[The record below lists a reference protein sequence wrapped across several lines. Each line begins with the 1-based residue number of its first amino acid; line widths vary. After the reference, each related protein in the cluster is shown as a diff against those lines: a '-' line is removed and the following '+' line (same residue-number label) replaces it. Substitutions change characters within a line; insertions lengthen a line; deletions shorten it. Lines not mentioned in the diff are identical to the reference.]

1 MLGSALAYKDQ
12 DHDGTCNSNIVS
24 FAHLQPSTKVT
35 SYWRNPTSPQEA
47 KTKWADFFQNPI
59 QTLWDSAIC
68 PFCSWSHMLCLH
80 HLIFQHLHQY
90 LQFKTFEQNF
100 CANTAH
106 KTIQGQ
112 AIKTSPPFYSGI
124 IVCELQYLCWK
135 FRNMPLLSKSRYHN
149 LKGGAKSEWCTT
161 RQNMISGSCVTFAV
175 SQTQHRF
182 YTVSEQNNSGK
193 LDRTKHK

>member
-1 MLGSALAYKDQ
+1 MMNSLTIFISHATQVIVNYFCQRTKTSHFTFFDFTTYIYIYMCCSTESDHPTRGWPREQSGELRHFCWKTFLQLFSVSAFFRYVGMLGSALAYKDQ

-80 HLIFQHLHQY
+80 HLIF
-90 LQFKTFEQNF
+90 
-100 CANTAH
+100 
-106 KTIQGQ
+106 
-112 AIKTSPPFYSGI
+112 
-124 IVCELQYLCWK
+124 
-135 FRNMPLLSKSRYHN
+135 
-149 LKGGAKSEWCTT
+149 
-161 RQNMISGSCVTFAV
+161 
-175 SQTQHRF
+175 
-182 YTVSEQNNSGK
+182 
-193 LDRTKHK
+193 